1 MIEANKELKKLSSR
15 IEKFRILKNI
25 QRKDIASK
33 LDMTV
38 SGYSKIERGEV
49 DVTFSKIIQI
59 AKILDVEFNELLNI
73 EQQEVFNISNY
84 TNHGSGIGGAGKVV
98 YNTSLDEK
106 LNNYITYLE
115 EEVKKLKQ

>member
-1 MIEANKELKKLSSR
+1 MANLNEELKKLSAR
-15 IEKFRILKNI
+15 IKKFRVLKNI

-49 DVTFSKIIQI
+49 DITFGKILQI
-59 AKILDVEFNELLNI
+59 AKLLDIGFNELMNI

-98 YNTSLDEK
+98 FNSQLDEK
-106 LNNYITYLE
+106 LNNYISYLE
-115 EEVKKLKQ
+115 EEVIRLKK